1 MKKISLYIFLI
12 LMFCNVGFTA
22 INDVYYCETDKIV
35 KTTDK
40 EFIEFKGEK
49 FKFKRTQNNLEYGS
63 GGFFNDYETQV
74 LKNSGEYFWGGTE
87 WERFI
92 YYEGKFVFSNLLNT
106 HGQKENPRHQIISIV
121 ATCEIF

>member
-49 FKFKRTQNNLEYGS
+49 FKFKRTQNNLKYGS
-63 GGFFNDYETQV
+63 GGFLTIT
-74 LKNSGEYFWGGTE
+74 KH
-87 WERFI
+87 
-92 YYEGKFVFSNLLNT
+92 K
-106 HGQKENPRHQIISIV
+106 
-121 ATCEIF
+121 C